1 MSPTTPDLLDLTPAE
16 RGDFLKRVANLSDE
30 ELSVFCSPV
39 GLGLESA
46 DKMIENV
53 VGLVS
58 IPMGIAAGFLV
69 NGRDYIVP
77 MATEQR
83 AVITMATRGAT
94 LVRETGGFRAESTS
108 PTMMGQIQLTRVP
121 DFEEARLRI
130 LACEDEILSRAN
142 TQSRT
147 RKAIGLEVRPLDT
160 SVGPMLIVELLV
172 DAKDSLGTNVVDSM
186 CEAVA
191 PIVSSL
197 AGGKAGLRVV
207 SNLATRRLVRVEAE
221 IEEEALGKEVAE
233 GIAEASSFA
242 EADPYRAATH
252 NKGVMNGVVAVALAT
267 SQDHRALEAGAH
279 AYASLGGRY
288 RPLSRWILDDIGNLR
303 GELVMPMPVGVI
315 GGSVSTHPAAK
326 VALKI
331 LGVGTANELG
341 EVAASVG
348 LACNLA
354 ALQAL
359 VTTGITGI

>member
-1 MSPTTPDLLDLTPAE
+1 MSHPTPDFLDLTPAE
-16 RGDFLKRVANLSDE
+16 RRDFLKRVANLSDE
-30 ELSVFCSPV
+30 ELSVFCSQV

-69 NGRDYIVP
+69 NGMDYIVP

-94 LVRETGGFRAESTS
+94 LVRGVGGFLAESTS

-121 DFEEARLRI
+121 DFEEARRRI

-142 TQSRT
+142 TQSST
-147 RKAIGLEVRPLDT
+147 RKAIGLEVKPLET

-172 DAKDSLGTNVVDSM
+172 DVKDSLGANVVDSM

-197 AGGKAGLRVV
+197 AGGKTGLRVV
-207 SNLATRRLVRVEAE
+207 SNLATRRLVRVEAV

-252 NKGVMNGVVAVALAT
+252 NKGIMNGVVAVALAT

-288 RPLSRWILDDIGNLR
+288 RPLSRWSLDDIGNLR

-315 GGSVSTHPAAK
+315 GGSVSTHPTAR

-331 LGVGTANELG
+331 LGVRTANELG

-359 VTTGITGI
+359 VTTRITGI

>member
-1 MSPTTPDLLDLTPAE
+1 MSPKTPDFLDLTPTE
-16 RGDFLKRVANLSDE
+16 RRDFLKRAANLSDE
-30 ELSVFCSPV
+30 ELSIFCSQA
-39 GLGLESA
+39 GLGLKFA

-58 IPMGIAAGFLV
+58 IPIGIAAGFLV
-69 NGRDYIVP
+69 NGREYIVP

-83 AVITMATRGAT
+83 AVITMATRGAA
-94 LVRETGGFRAESTS
+94 LIRGTGGFRAESTS

-121 DFEEARLRI
+121 DFEEATRRI
-130 LACEDEILSRAN
+130 LAREDEILSRAN

-147 RKAIGLEVRPLDT
+147 RRAMGLEVRPLET

-172 DAKDSLGTNVVDSM
+172 DARDSLGTNVVDSM

-197 AGGKAGLRVV
+197 AGGRAGIKVV

-221 IEEEALGKEVAE
+221 VEEEALGKEVAE

-288 RPLSRWILDDIGNLR
+288 RPLSRWSLDDVGNLR

-315 GGSVSTHPAAK
+315 GGSVSTHPAAR

-331 LGVGTANELG
+331 LGVRTANELG